1 MSSQN
6 ADALLAV
13 IRILRKAKGQ
23 SEELDP
29 YMIEVSKVVCDVC
42 LESYKIGV
50 QSTVDSLETASL
62 VDGGAAVKKFVAVFR
77 QATEERLKEE
87 IAALAAAA
95 EIATSDRRS
104 R

>member
-6 ADALLAV
+6 ADALLSD
-13 IRILRKAKGQ
+13 IRKLREAKGQ
-23 SEELDP
+23 IELDS
-29 YMIEVSKVVCDVC
+29 YMSEVAKVICDVC

-77 QATEERLKEE
+77 EATEERLKEE
-87 IAALAAAA
+87 IAALVAAA